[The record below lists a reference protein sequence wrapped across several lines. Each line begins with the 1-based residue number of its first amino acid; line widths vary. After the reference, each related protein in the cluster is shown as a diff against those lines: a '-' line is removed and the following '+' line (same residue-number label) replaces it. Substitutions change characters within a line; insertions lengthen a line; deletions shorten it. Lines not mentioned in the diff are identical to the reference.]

1 MNVRTKIILAA
12 GIATLLV
19 IGLAV
24 GGWFVYSAYAQGT
37 TPWANGFGACHNNQA
52 VFDLL
57 KTTQSD
63 LQSQRQA
70 EKSLLDIA
78 TAKGVTEQQL
88 TDALLQPMAA
98 MHAWMGQN
106 YPQSNL
112 DQMTQYMRDWI
123 AKDIRETKFGTMT
136 DFRLFNGNGPGMTG
150 GVNRFNGMMN
160 GFGGY
165 GGMMNGGGYG
175 GMMTGKYTT
184 R

>member
-19 IGLAV
+19 IGLAL
-24 GGWFVYSAYAQGT
+24 GGWFVYGAHAQSA
-37 TPWANGFGACHNNQA
+37 TPWANGFGGCHNNQA

-57 KTTQSD
+57 KITPSD
-63 LQSQRQA
+63 LQNQRQA
-70 EKSLLDIA
+70 GKSLLDIA
-78 TAKGVTEQQL
+78 TAKAVNEQQL
-88 TDALLQPMAA
+88 TDALLQPMAP

-106 YPQSNL
+106 YPQSNA

-136 DFRLFNGNGPGMTG
+136 DFRLFNAYGPGMMG
-150 GVNRFNGMMN
+150 GVNGFNGMMN
-160 GFGGY
+160 GFGAY
-165 GGMMNGGGYG
+165 GGMMNGGMMG
-175 GMMTGKYTT
+175 GRFT